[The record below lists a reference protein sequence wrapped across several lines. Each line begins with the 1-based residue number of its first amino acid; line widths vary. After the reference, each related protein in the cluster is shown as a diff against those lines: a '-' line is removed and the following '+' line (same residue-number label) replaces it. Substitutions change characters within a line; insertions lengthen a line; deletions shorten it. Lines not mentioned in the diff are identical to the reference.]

1 MTILVIVESPA
12 KCQKIE
18 SYLGPGYKCIASY
31 GHLREL
37 KGLKQI
43 DIENN
48 FALEFSVIN
57 EPMKLKQIEKIRKE
71 INLADEVILA
81 TDDDREGEAIAWH
94 ICDLFDLSVEHT
106 KRILFHEITK
116 DAIQKAIADPVK
128 INIELVNAQKARQIL
143 DLLVGF
149 TVSPI
154 LWKCISQTHAK
165 SLSAGR
171 CQSPALRLI
180 YDNYL
185 ETKECRGEKVYSTIG
200 YFTNKNLPFELNHY
214 FGNEEEVED
223 FLENTLNFTHILQV
237 SKPKESIQSCPEPL
251 TTSSLQQLS
260 SNELHLSPKE
270 TMKYAQQLYEN
281 GLITY
286 MRTDSK
292 TYSKDFV
299 KQAEEFLLR
308 EYNDVKYINPEIK
321 KYIDD
326 NNKGAH
332 EAVRPVSI
340 CLKTADG
347 VESKAK
353 KLYDLIWKR
362 TVESCMNNAVFYYV
376 QAEINS
382 YQNHIFKYRSDQV
395 HFPGWKIVAKKYED
409 SNPIYYYLLS
419 LQLCKSKSDKD
430 SCLELEYK
438 KIVSTVTV
446 KNIKQHYSEAK
457 LVQLLEEKGIGR
469 PSTFSSLVDKIQERG
484 YVLKENVS
492 GITVSCKDY
501 VLEGEE
507 LGEKVSNRVF
517 GNEKNKLVIQPL
529 GILVIEFIIQ
539 RFEQIFNYDYTKKME
554 DELDIISQGK
564 MPYYSLCE
572 VCYQELKQYTDKIS
586 PVEDKCNIKIDE
598 QHSYIIGKHGPII
611 KQTIED
617 NTKFFAVKKDIDLRK
632 LERGEYSLED
642 IIETTQKET
651 VIGKYQNEDLFLK
664 KGKYGIYV
672 EWGKNKK
679 SLNQYGNIELAEIK
693 YLDVIKFLEKDTVL
707 DPSAPV
713 GLIRNITKNANIR
726 AGKFGDYIF
735 YKTGKMKKPRFLDL
749 KGFTEDYKTC
759 PLENIKKWVK
769 EVYNVE

>member
-43 DIENN
+43 DIDNN

-57 EPMKLKQIEKIRKE
+57 EAIKLKQIEKIRKE

-94 ICDLFDLSVEHT
+94 ICDLFDLSVENT

-116 DAIQKAIADPVK
+116 DAIQKAIVNPGR

-185 ETKECRGEKVYSTIG
+185 ETKECQGEKVYGTVG
-200 YFTNKNLPFELNHY
+200 YFTNKNLPFELNHH
-214 FGNEEEVED
+214 FGNEEEVEH

-299 KQAEEFLLR
+299 KQAEDFLLR

-332 EAVRPVSI
+332 EAIRPVSI
-340 CLKTADG
+340 CLKSADG
-347 VESKAK
+347 VEPKAQR
-353 KLYDLIWKR
+353 LYDLIWKR
-362 TVESCMNNAVFYYV
+362 TVESCMNNAVLYYV

-419 LQLCKSKSDKD
+419 LQLCKSKGV
-430 SCLELEYK
+430 
-438 KIVSTVTV
+438 KIV
-446 KNIKQHYSEAK
+446 A
-457 LVQLLEEKGIGR
+457 
-469 PSTFSSLVDKIQERG
+469 
-484 YVLKENVS
+484 
-492 GITVSCKDY
+492 
-501 VLEGEE
+501 
-507 LGEKVSNRVF
+507 
-517 GNEKNKLVIQPL
+517 
-529 GILVIEFIIQ
+529 
-539 RFEQIFNYDYTKKME
+539 
-554 DELDIISQGK
+554 
-564 MPYYSLCE
+564 
-572 VCYQELKQYTDKIS
+572 
-586 PVEDKCNIKIDE
+586 
-598 QHSYIIGKHGPII
+598 
-611 KQTIED
+611 
-617 NTKFFAVKKDIDLRK
+617 
-632 LERGEYSLED
+632 
-642 IIETTQKET
+642 
-651 VIGKYQNEDLFLK
+651 
-664 KGKYGIYV
+664 
-672 EWGKNKK
+672 
-679 SLNQYGNIELAEIK
+679 
-693 YLDVIKFLEKDTVL
+693 
-707 DPSAPV
+707 
-713 GLIRNITKNANIR
+713 
-726 AGKFGDYIF
+726 
-735 YKTGKMKKPRFLDL
+735 
-749 KGFTEDYKTC
+749 
-759 PLENIKKWVK
+759 
-769 EVYNVE
+769 